1 MNRGSKPTSM
11 SARPVWQPAVTFVI
25 PVFNKERY
33 LEQCLESVVAQ
44 SLDETEI
51 ICVNDGS
58 TDASGQILAKFA
70 GLDRRLCVIDNGSN
84 LGAGHA
90 RNRGIAAATGRFI
103 RFIDADD
110 LLPRESTER
119 LYRRAI
125 ATESDL
131 VRGGLAVF
139 RREDA
144 SDPQPMIELSDRI
157 TTLREERSLWIPYW
171 HTSYLMARSLL
182 LDHKLSYPR
191 LRRGEDPV
199 FMASVLV
206 HARQIALLAET
217 VYLYRR
223 YPKTAGAAGTSYADV
238 TDTLA
243 SAMSIKSLF
252 IEKCPECWH
261 QGYAPYL
268 LEDFRKFIARCRLD
282 AQQREFVASSAKAL
296 WGPEADLEP
305 VTASHAA
312 R

>member
-1 MNRGSKPTSM
+1 M
-11 SARPVWQPAVTFVI
+11 SAGPVRQPAVTFVI

-44 SLDETEI
+44 SLVETEI

-70 GLDRRLCVIDNGSN
+70 GLDRRLSVIDNASN
-84 LGAGHA
+84 LGAGQA

-119 LYRRAI
+119 LYRRAV

-217 VYLYRR
+217 VYLYRQI
-223 YPKTAGAAGTSYADV
+223 S
-238 TDTLA
+238 
-243 SAMSIKSLF
+243 
-252 IEKCPECWH
+252 
-261 QGYAPYL
+261 
-268 LEDFRKFIARCRLD
+268 EDIGRGGNVL
-282 AQQREFVASSAKAL
+282 
-296 WGPEADLEP
+296 
-305 VTASHAA
+305 
-312 R
+312 